1 MNKRE
6 QQKLIREQKQQA
18 AQKKDSAKKNITRL
32 ALVILVPLIIIGI
45 LYGMLGQG
53 TTYPPDRVAESDHV
67 KGNPAGVTLVVYAD
81 FQCPA
86 CASEHQMMA
95 MAWPRIADRAQLVF
109 RHYPLTG
116 THRFAWTAALYAEAA
131 GAQGKFWEMHDQL
144 FINQAY
150 WSTLSS
156 VNDEFDGY
164 LLQLGLDVEQAHQDM
179 RSEII
184 IQKIRNDQRGGTRAG
199 VRGTPALFVNGRLT
213 PVPQN
218 PVDMAAVVNRATATN
233 TAN

>member
-18 AQKKDSAKKNITRL
+18 AQKKDVTKKNVTRI
-32 ALVILVPLIIIGI
+32 ALVILIPLVVIGI
-45 LYGMLGQG
+45 LYGLLGQG
-53 TTYPPDRVAESDHV
+53 TAYPPDRVAETDHV
-67 KGNPAGVTLVVYAD
+67 RGSPDGVTLVVYAD

-86 CASEHQMMA
+86 CANEHQMMA
-95 MAWPRIADRAQLVF
+95 TAWPRIAERAQLVF

-131 GAQGKFWEMHDQL
+131 GAQGKFWEMADQL
-144 FINQAY
+144 FLNQTY

-156 VNDEFDGY
+156 IEAEFDGY
-164 LLQLGLDVEQAHQDM
+164 LEQLGLDVEQAHLDM
-179 RSEII
+179 RSDAI

-218 PVDMAAVVNRATATN
+218 PLDMAAVVNRAAGI
-233 TAN
+233 

>member
-18 AQKKDSAKKNITRL
+18 AAKKTVAQKKISTIAMIVL
-32 ALVILVPLIIIGI
+32 IPLLVIGI
-45 LYGMLGQG
+45 LYGILGQG
-53 TTYPPDRVAESDHV
+53 TVYPPDQIADNDHV
-67 KGNPAGVTLVVYAD
+67 KGNPDGVKLMVYAD

-86 CASEHQMMA
+86 CAAEHQMVS
-95 MAWPRIADRAQLVF
+95 MAWPRIANQAQLAF
-109 RHYPLTG
+109 RHYPLTS

-131 GAQGKFWEMHDQL
+131 GAQGKFWEMYDQL
-144 FINQAY
+144 FLNQAY
-150 WSTLSS
+150 WSALTS
-156 VNDEFDGY
+156 VEAEFDGY
-164 LLQLGLDVEQAHQDM
+164 LEQLGLDVAQAHNDM
-179 RSEII
+179 QSDVI

-218 PVDMAAVVNRATATN
+218 PADLIALVNRAASPE
-233 TAN
+233 